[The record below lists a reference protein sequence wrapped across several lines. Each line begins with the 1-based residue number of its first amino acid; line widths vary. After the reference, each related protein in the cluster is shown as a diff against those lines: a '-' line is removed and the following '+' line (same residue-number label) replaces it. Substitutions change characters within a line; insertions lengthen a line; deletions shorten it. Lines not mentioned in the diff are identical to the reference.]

1 MALQPRLVPRNY
13 LEIMYLTGNAA
24 VPFGLSWPVLLAQE
38 TVAQPNVA
46 QQFGVY
52 WPNLIAQ
59 VVLFVVVYVILRKYA
74 FKPVVD
80 MLEERRRRIEEGQ
93 LNAEQIKKQLAD
105 AQRKYEEILG
115 KANAEA
121 QRLIEDVRLSGD
133 KLAEKKRA
141 EALAEAEQISQKA
154 REAIVLERDRVMS
167 EIRRE
172 VGRLVVN
179 TTAKVTGKVLTTDDQ
194 QRINE
199 ETAREMAA

>member
-1 MALQPRLVPRNY
+1 
-13 LEIMYLTGNAA
+13 MYFIGNVA
-24 VPFGLSWPVLLAQE
+24 PSLGMSWPVLVAQE
-38 TVAQPNVA
+38 TATHPSAA

-93 LNAEQIKKQLAD
+93 LNAEKIKKQLSD
-105 AQRKYEEILG
+105 AQQKYEEILG

-121 QRLIEDVRLSGD
+121 QRLIEDVRLSGE
-133 KLAEKKRA
+133 KLAEKKRT

-154 REAIVLERDRVMS
+154 RESIILERDRVMS
-167 EIRRE
+167 DIRRE